1 MVMIASEP
9 ASGSEPYDVI
19 VVGAGGS
26 GAPLAARL
34 TEDGQRRVLLLEAGR
49 DFSTTEAFP
58 FEIRY
63 SGAIGG
69 ALPGNPNNWT
79 FLGHLTPELAYPV
92 PRGKVIGGSTSING
106 TGFQRAR
113 RTDFDRWVQAGNAE
127 WSYDKVLPYFIR
139 LERDL
144 DYAGSEIHG
153 DDGPM
158 PVSRG
163 STTLHPVTE
172 AFYAA
177 CAELGF
183 AKEDDKNGEQ
193 ALGWGPMP
201 RNAADGLRYNT
212 GITYLNP
219 NRSRPTLTIQAESV
233 VTRVRFDGT
242 AATGVELEDG
252 RVIEGREIV
261 LCAGT
266 LKTPHILLLSGIGSR
281 QELERHGIPVVMDL
295 PGVGKNMMDHPD
307 VEITWRPRRKLAS
320 KRQQDSFQGVLN
332 LTAAGSPYEGD
343 LEIIPTIKPIAAM
356 LLAREDSGLSAF
368 LTLVKRLP
376 DAVRSL
382 KGANVRRMTQ
392 QMARRNDLFV
402 VAALQQEEARGQVS
416 LSSADPR
423 EAPRLDY
430 HFMTAESDRRR
441 MREVVR
447 TAAAI
452 LKSDAFRPLYRRMTE
467 LSPRVLKDDNLLDGW
482 IREHLAPTFHATSS
496 CRMGPDGDP
505 DAVVDQRGRV
515 HGVNG
520 LRIADI
526 SICPTIPTRGPANT
540 AVMIGE
546 RMADFIR
553 EDAAEQTVSAGAAQA
568 GQGSPAISEV
578 SDDRN

>member
-1 MVMIASEP
+1 MIASE
-9 ASGSEPYDVI
+9 AAQGSEPYDVI
-19 VVGAGGS
+19 IVGAGGS

-34 TEDGQRRVLLLEAGR
+34 TEDGKRRVLLLEAGR

-79 FLGHLTPELAYPV
+79 FLGHLTSELAYPV

-113 RTDFDRWVQAGNAE
+113 RTDFDRWVEAGNPE
-127 WSYDKVLPYFIR
+127 WSYDKVLPYLIR

-144 DYAGSEIHG
+144 DYGDSEIHG
-153 DDGPM
+153 SDGPM

-163 STTLHPVTE
+163 ATELHPVTQ
-172 AFYAA
+172 AFYGA

-183 AKEDDKNGEQ
+183 PKEDDKNGEQ
-193 ALGWGPMP
+193 TLGYGPMP
-201 RNAADGLRYNT
+201 RNASDGLRYNT
-212 GITYLNP
+212 AITYLNP
-219 NRSRPTLTIQAESV
+219 IRSRTALKIEAETL
-233 VTRVRFDGT
+233 VTRVVFDGT
-242 AATGVELEDG
+242 TATGVEVDDG
-252 RVIEGREIV
+252 RVILGREIV

-266 LKTPHILLLSGIGSR
+266 LKTPHILLLSGIGPR
-281 QELERHGIPVVMDL
+281 DELERQGVIVVMDL

-307 VEITWRPRRKLAS
+307 VEITWRPRGKLAS
-320 KRQQDSFQGVLN
+320 KNQQDSFQGVLN
-332 LTAAGSPYEGD
+332 LTATGSPYEGD

-356 LLAREDSGLSAF
+356 LLAREESGLSAF
-368 LTLVKRLP
+368 AKFVARLP
-376 DAVRSL
+376 EAVRSL
-382 KGANVRRMTQ
+382 KGANIRRMVQ
-392 QMARRNDLFV
+392 QGARRNDLFV
-402 VAALQQEEARGQVS
+402 VAALQQEEARGRVM

-423 EAPRLDY
+423 DSPHIEY
-430 HFMTAESDRRR
+430 HYMTEESDRRR
-441 MREVVR
+441 MRQVVR

-452 LKSDAFRPLYRRMTE
+452 LKSEAFRPIYRRMTE
-467 LSPRVLKDDNLLDGW
+467 LSPRILKDDNLLDGW
-482 IREHLAPTFHATSS
+482 IRGHLAPTFHATST
-496 CRMGPDGDP
+496 CRMGPDADH

-515 HGVNG
+515 RGVKG

-540 AVMIGE
+540 AVLIGE

-553 EDAAEQTVSAGAAQA
+553 EDADSQTVSAGAVGA
-568 GQGSPAISEV
+568 GAGSPAISGV
-578 SDDRN
+578 SDS

>member
-1 MVMIASEP
+1 MIASE
-9 ASGSEPYDVI
+9 AGSGSEPYDVI

-34 TEDGQRRVLLLEAGR
+34 TEDGQRRVLVLEAGR

-79 FLGHLTPELAYPV
+79 FLGHLTSDLAYPV
-92 PRGKVIGGSTSING
+92 PRGKVLGGSTSING

-113 RTDFDRWVQAGNAE
+113 RTDFDRWVAAGNPD
-127 WSYDKVLPYFIR
+127 WSYDEVLPYFIR

-144 DYAGSEIHG
+144 DYGDQEIHG
-153 DDGPM
+153 SDGPI

-163 STTLHPVTE
+163 AAQLHPVTE
-172 AFYAA
+172 AFYGA

-193 ALGWGPMP
+193 VLGYGPMP
-201 RNAADGLRYNT
+201 RNAVDGLRYNT
-212 GITYLNP
+212 GIAYLNP
-219 NRSRPTLTIQAESV
+219 IRSRPTLKIQAETL
-233 VTRVRFDGT
+233 VTRVVFDGT
-242 AATGVELEDG
+242 TATGVEVDDG
-252 RVIEGREIV
+252 RVIRGREIV

-266 LKTPHILLLSGIGSR
+266 LKTPHILLLSGVGPR
-281 QELERHGIPVVMDL
+281 NELERHEIAVVTDL

-307 VEITWRPRRKLAS
+307 VEITWRPRHKLAS

-332 LTAAGSPYEGD
+332 FTATDSPYEGD
-343 LEIIPTIKPIAAM
+343 IEIIPTIKPIAAM
-356 LLAREDSGLSAF
+356 LLAREESGLSALAKF
-368 LTLVKRLP
+368 VVRLP
-376 DAVRSL
+376 EAVRSL
-382 KGANVRRMTQ
+382 KGANMHRMVQ
-392 QMARRNDLFV
+392 QMLRRNDLFV
-402 VAALQQEEARGQVS
+402 VAALQQEEARGSVS
-416 LSSADPR
+416 LASTDPSDG
-423 EAPRLDY
+423 PRIEYDY
-430 HFMTAESDRRR
+430 MSNESDRRR
-441 MREVVR
+441 MRQVVR

-452 LKSDAFRPLYRRMTE
+452 LKSAAFRPVYRRMTE
-467 LSPRVLKDDNLLDGW
+467 LSPRVLKDDNLLDDW
-482 IREHLAPTFHATSS
+482 IRDHLAPTFHATSS
-496 CRMGPDGDP
+496 CRMGPEADP

-515 HGVNG
+515 RGVSG

-540 AVMIGE
+540 AVVIGE

-553 EDAAEQTVSAGAAQA
+553 EDAADHTTNAAA
-568 GQGSPAISEV
+568 PDSTENSPELSEV
-578 SDDRN
+578 AHDRN

>member
-1 MVMIASEP
+1 MIASEA

-19 VVGAGGS
+19 VVGAGGA

-34 TEDGQRRVLLLEAGR
+34 TEDDQRRVLLLEAGR

-113 RTDFDRWVQAGNAE
+113 KTDFDRWVAAGNPE

-139 LERDL
+139 LENDL
-144 DYAGSEIHG
+144 DYGDVEIHG
-153 DDGPM
+153 SDGPM

-163 STTLHPVTE
+163 SKQLHPVTE

-183 AKEDDKNGEQ
+183 SREDDKNAEQ
-193 ALGWGPMP
+193 VLGYGPMP
-201 RNAADGLRYNT
+201 RNASDGLRYNT

-219 NRSRPTLTIQAESV
+219 IRSRPGLTIQGETV
-233 VTRVRFDGT
+233 VNRVVFDGT
-242 AATGVELEDG
+242 TATGVEVAGG
-252 RVIEGREIV
+252 RVIRGREIV

-266 LKTPHILLLSGIGSR
+266 LKTPHILLLSGVGPR
-281 QELERHGIPVVMDL
+281 DDLQRHGITVVMDL

-307 VEITWRPRRKLAS
+307 VEITWRPKRKLAS

-332 LTAAGSPYEGD
+332 FTAADSPYEGD

-356 LLAREDSGLSAF
+356 LLAREDSGLSALATF
-368 LTLVKRLP
+368 VARLP

-382 KGANVRRMTQ
+382 KGANVRRMVQ
-392 QMARRNDLFV
+392 QAARRNDLFV

-416 LSSADPR
+416 LSSADPSD
-423 EAPRLDY
+423 APRIEY
-430 HFMTAESDRRR
+430 HYLTNESDRGR
-441 MREVVR
+441 MRQVVR

-452 LKSDAFRPLYRRMTE
+452 LKSRAFERLYRRMTE
-467 LSPRVLKDDNLLDGW
+467 LSPRVLNDDSLLDDW
-482 IREHLAPTFHATSS
+482 IRAHLAPTFHATSS
-496 CRMGPDGDP
+496 CRMGPETDP

-515 HGVNG
+515 RGVNG
-520 LRIADI
+520 LRVADI

-540 AVMIGE
+540 AILIGE

-553 EDAAEQTVSAGAAQA
+553 EDAAPELAHAGAFRS
-568 GQGSPAISEV
+568 GNGDPVISEV
-578 SDDRN
+578 TDDRN